1 MTQSFRV
8 LLAASAA
15 GLAVGAAAC
24 SDSTA
29 PSGQAMTLSFSS
41 RSPTG
46 GSSVGSLSPSYAVTV
61 TGGGNTL
68 VITRAQLVIR
78 EVELKRTG
86 AENCPDGVVGDGNC
100 KELEFGPL
108 LVDLPLNSGVTAPR
122 SISVPQGQ
130 YRELEL
136 DIHKPSGDAGDAA
149 FVAANPL
156 FANSSIR
163 VEGTFNGTPFVFTS
177 RLNEEIEVEFNPMLT
192 VDATGGNITIQIDVA
207 SWFKNAS
214 SGAVIDPN
222 TANSGGVNE
231 GTVKEQIKRSIRA
244 LDDDDRDGR

>member
-1 MTQSFRV
+1 MKQSFRV
-8 LLAASAA
+8 LLAASAV
-15 GLAVGAAAC
+15 GLTVGAAAC

-41 RSPTG
+41 QSPTA
-46 GSSVGSLSPSYAVTV
+46 SSNLASLSEISAITV
-61 TGGGNTL
+61 SGGGNTL

-86 AENCPDGVVGDGNC
+86 DENCPDGVTGDDAC

-108 LVDLPLNSGVTAPR
+108 LVDLPVNSGVTAPL

-130 YRELEL
+130 YREMEL

-149 FVAANPL
+149 FAAANPL

-177 RLNEEIEVEFNPMLT
+177 RINEEIEVAFNPMLT

-214 SGAVIDPN
+214 GALVDPN

-231 GTVKEQIKRSIRA
+231 GTVKEQIKRSMSA
-244 LDDDDRDGR
+244 FDDDDRDGR